1 MANKIT
7 EQYLEELERKI
18 KILTRALK
26 RKNRFD
32 KIGDKIPVDV
42 PFVNKK
48 IDYTV
53 TEQDRQK
60 IEQEATDKEKEFK
73 DKLKEIEEKPA
84 KI

>member
-32 KIGDKIPVDV
+32 KIGDKISVDV

-48 IDYTV
+48 MEYSV
-53 TEQDRQK
+53 TEEDRQK
-60 IEQEATDKEKEFK
+60 IEQEATDAETSLK
-73 DKLKEIEEKPA
+73 DKLKEIEKDPEK
-84 KI
+84 I